1 MGKLNFQHPLLQSS
15 VSHDPSQIIHADF
28 GFQLLSIIIESSK
41 EQQIYDTEI
50 FSSIINVFTTLDHF
64 IVSLLKMYL
73 YFTIRLI
80 S

>member
-50 FSSIINVFTTLDHF
+50 FSSIINVFTTLDHLLCPFENVF
-64 IVSLLKMYL
+64 IL
-73 YFTIRLI
+73 YNKVN
-80 S
+80 